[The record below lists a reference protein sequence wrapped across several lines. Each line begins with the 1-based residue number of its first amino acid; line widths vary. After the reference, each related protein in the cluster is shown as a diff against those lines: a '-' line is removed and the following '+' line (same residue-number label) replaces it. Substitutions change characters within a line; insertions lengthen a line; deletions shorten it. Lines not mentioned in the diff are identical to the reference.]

1 MPDLSHRK
9 SSVTLT
15 LRDKAGIPMAGQTV
29 EAELVSHEFMFGCGV
44 FFAVP
49 LCILYA
55 ISPRRLRPMLYSP
68 AALLAIAAAIAA
80 WFIGRNL

>member
-1 MPDLSHRK
+1 MTGLQCP
-9 SSVTLT
+9 
-15 LRDKAGIPMAGQTV
+15 
-29 EAELVSHEFMFGCGV
+29 GCGSQRAIHAMLHGQIADAWHYNAAM

-55 ISPRRLRPMLYSP
+55 ISPRRLQPMLYSP